1 MTGRIED
8 KTGGITTLRE
18 FEFRDLVGHDNG
30 VFRRFTFVDKAA
42 APLNISNRVAGSIA
56 DLRVVHLV
64 ARCCLK
70 LLAAALRFVLVMNQR
85 LSEMTRIGIKNVE
98 IVINCRRDANITNV
112 GDVKRPYVENGCIS
126 LAPCREQDIVEG
138 NQAARKRQRVVEL
151 IVLGS
156 TPIARV
162 NKEGR
167 IGAER
172 EFARIVHRNVREVAR
187 IR

>member
-1 MTGRIED
+1 
-8 KTGGITTLRE
+8 
-18 FEFRDLVGHDNG
+18 
-30 VFRRFTFVDKAA
+30 
-42 APLNISNRVAGSIA
+42 
-56 DLRVVHLV
+56 
-64 ARCCLK
+64 
-70 LLAAALRFVLVMNQR
+70 
-85 LSEMTRIGIKNVE
+85 MTRIGIKNVE
-98 IVINCRRDANITNV
+98 IVINSRRDADITNV
-112 GDVKRPYVENGCIS
+112 GDVKRTYVENGCIS